1 MMSERE
7 DLPIEHDLI
16 RGAAC
21 VALHVLAEE
30 VNPTTDG
37 DSHVRVKLRVGTEGE
52 EDEDDVEFA
61 AFGLIYA
68 LSALSFA
75 DAIPVRNSEVDF
87 VEGDVWT
94 AADMLRHLRF
104 ERGELRF
111 YADYVRG
118 RMVKTEVVV
127 RANGTLELVT
137 TNRGTVAKRWVERL
151 QGKPEPAVAPVDPR
165 ELN

>member
-1 MMSERE
+1 MSERE
-7 DLPIEHDLI
+7 NPPIEHDLI
-16 RGAAC
+16 EGAAC

-30 VNPTTDG
+30 VTPTTED
-37 DSHVRVKLRVGTEGE
+37 DSHVCIELRVGTEGE

-68 LSALSFA
+68 LGVLSFA
-75 DAIPVRNSEVDF
+75 DATPRGNSGTDYVK
-87 VEGDVWT
+87 GDEWT

-118 RMVKTEVVV
+118 RMMKTEVVV
-127 RANGTLELVT
+127 RANGTVRLVT
-137 TNRGTVAKRWVERL
+137 TNRGVAAKRWIERL
-151 QGKPEPAVAPVDPR
+151 QGKPDLAVVPGDPR
-165 ELN
+165 QLN